1 MRVEWL
7 EIALKNLEDE
17 ASYIA
22 LENPAAADDFSDA
35 IFASVEK
42 LALFPSIG
50 REGRVKNTREWVVPG
65 WSYLIPYRLSG
76 NRLQILGVFHTLQRP
91 RAKW

>member
-1 MRVEWL
+1 M
-7 EIALKNLEDE
+7 
-17 ASYIA
+17 
-22 LENPAAADDFSDA
+22 ADGLLAGAIEDA

-42 LALFPSIG
+42 LALFPSTG

-65 WSYLIPYRLSG
+65 WSHLIPY
-76 NRLQILGVFHTLQRP
+76 RLQILGVFHTRQRP